1 MVPRILTHVQKRQ
14 LHISSDLLRNA
25 EMFDRIITGD
35 ETWCFQYDPETKRQ
49 GMQCKTQN
57 SLRPK
62 RARISRS
69 QVNTMFVCFFDH
81 KGIFHYAF
89 IAQGQTVNQQCY
101 LEGLTM
107 LREYVR
113 RKRPILWPDKWIL
126 HHDNAPAPDALR
138 VREFLANNSTTKTD
152 HPPYSPD
159 LAPCDF
165 WLFPNLKKCPE
176 GTKIC

>member
-25 EMFDRIITGD
+25 EIFDRIITGD

-81 KGIFHYAF
+81 KGISS
-89 IAQGQTVNQQCY
+89 
-101 LEGLTM
+101 L
-107 LREYVR
+107 
-113 RKRPILWPDKWIL
+113 
-126 HHDNAPAPDALR
+126 
-138 VREFLANNSTTKTD
+138 
-152 HPPYSPD
+152 
-159 LAPCDF
+159 
-165 WLFPNLKKCPE
+165 
-176 GTKIC
+176 